1 MIASIDILRHELVPR
16 FRILTEEEKKQ
27 VLERFNTTEKKLP
40 RILADDPAVK
50 VLKAKHGDLL
60 EINRNSR
67 IAGESVYY
75 RIVV

>member
-1 MIASIDILRHELVPR
+1 MKHELVPR

-40 RILADDPAVK
+40 KILSDDPAVE
-50 VLKAKHGDLL
+50 VLKAKPGNLL
-60 EINRNSR
+60 EITRSSK
-67 IAGESVYY
+67 IAGESLYY